1 MHTIRNDKTSADESG
16 LLARTTM
23 ATVLIVA
30 AVAAL
35 VITSLIR
42 AHAPATAQTP
52 VVAQAAP
59 AAAMV
64 PSEIPMSVPL
74 DSGDVG
80 QRDIG
85 HFAFGYLVFDWDP
98 QAPGGVPGFDS
109 WPPGSRR

>member
-1 MHTIRNDKTSADESG
+1 MDIDRNQDPFSREFD
-16 LLARTTM
+16 LFARTTM

-30 AVAAL
+30 AVATL

-42 AHAPATAQTP
+42 PQ
-52 VVAQAAP
+52 AP
-59 AAAMV
+59 AAAQT
-64 PSEIPMSVPL
+64 PLAAETAPQSAPTAATIPMSVPP
-74 DSGDVG
+74 DTGDV
-80 QRDIG
+80 G